1 MKPESA
7 LKTLTNQ
14 NISENMVYDNMESF
28 MKNRLKK
35 VAAPTF
41 VFFLFVLLSGNVAF
55 AFR

>member
-14 NISENMVYDNMESF
+14 NISENMVYDNMEF
-28 MKNRLKK
+28 FVKNRLKK
-35 VAAPTF
+35 VAASTF
-41 VFFLFVLLSGNVAF
+41 VFLLFVLLSGNVAF